1 MSQTRKPV
9 ETLIVILDTQQIVF
23 LISSSGIRA
32 LERAAHL
39 PPDRL
44 TRLQKLRRD
53 HAASE
58 AAGVVELLE
67 LRTRARAKFAQA
79 DRMFFTPEGLEQA
92 TGETISAYR
101 AERFPA
107 DTPILDACCGVGG
120 DALALHTR
128 GRVLAVD
135 YNPCVAACARANAD
149 AVAQTEAAP
158 VNVLCADVTRLD
170 LARLKRQGVGAAF
183 FDPSRR
189 VSTGQGRAR
198 ARNAEDYLP
207 PLSWLDALAAHFP
220 FVGVKVSPAID
231 DDALAH
237 YVSEAHARVEFIAE
251 GNECKEAVLWLGEAT
266 KTLLSPQSADTPAV
280 PDFAPALPSYASPAT
295 TDASYCA
302 TIVRKGMASVTL
314 WPSGESYI
322 PITPPGAWLYEPNP
336 AIIRAH
342 LTAQVAQAV
351 GGAQMDAHIAYL
363 TAEAFV
369 PTPFATAYRILDW
382 MPYHPKNLLTWLRAH
397 KRRVE
402 VVKKRGVLLEPDEV
416 RKKLSAP
423 ALAGNPP
430 LVLVLMRRGEQ
441 ILALLC
447 DPPVTG

>member
-1 MSQTRKPV
+1 MQG
-9 ETLIVILDTQQIVF
+9 LQ
-23 LISSSGIRA
+23 A

-53 HAASE
+53 YAAWE
-58 AAGVVELLE
+58 AAGIVELWE

-92 TGETISAYR
+92 TGETISTYR

-107 DTPILDACCGVGG
+107 DTPVLDACCGVGG

-135 YNPCVAACARANAD
+135 YNPATVACARANAD
-149 AVAQTEAAP
+149 MVAGMGAAP
-158 VNVLCADVTRLD
+158 INVLCADVTRLD
-170 LARLKRQGVGAAF
+170 LARLRRQGVGAAF

-189 VSTGQGRAR
+189 VSTGQGRGR
-198 ARNAEDYLP
+198 ARNAEDYSP

-237 YVSEAHARVEFIAE
+237 YVTNAHARVEFIAE
-251 GNECKEAVLWLGEAT
+251 GNECKEAVLWLGAAAE
-266 KTLLSPQSADTPAV
+266 TLRPLSTQSADAPAPSDPV
-280 PDFAPALPSYASPAT
+280 PALPSYTYSAT
-295 TDASYCA
+295 ADASYCA
-302 TIVRKGMASVTL
+302 TVVRKGMPSVTL
-314 WPSGESYI
+314 WPSPENYI
-322 PITPPGAWLYEPNP
+322 PIAPPGAWLYEPNP

-351 GGAQMDAHIAYL
+351 GGAQMDAQIAYL
-363 TAEAFV
+363 TADNFV
-369 PTPFATAYRILDW
+369 HTAFATAYRVLDW
-382 MPYHPKNLLTWLRAH
+382 MPYHPKNLLAWLRTH

-416 RKKLSAP
+416 RKKLSSP
-423 ALAGNPP
+423 AFAGNPP
-430 LVLVLMRRGEQ
+430 MVLVLMRRGEQ
-441 ILALLC
+441 IIALMC
-447 DPPVTG
+447 DPPMIG